1 MQKIIT
7 RLLKKGNV
15 AVGTQTEAIEGLAEN
30 VFDFST
36 ANENEENNISAVD
49 ITHHESAHGN
59 LHGGSPMQM

>member
-1 MQKIIT
+1 M
-7 RLLKKGNV
+7 KKGNV
-15 AVGTQTEAIEGLAEN
+15 AVGTQTEAIEGLGEN

-59 LHGGSPMQM
+59 LHGGSPM